1 MDAQSKMVIAAYLV
15 KLATA
20 YGQTLNTARIEIYLE
35 DLAEFTQAQVLT
47 AITWARK
54 NLGRFPTIA
63 DLRIQIEGSDED
75 HANNAWEALLRMIY
89 TTPVCFFRLHD
100 PVMVKTI
107 TKTWVDWHRTR
118 QAFAQPLDEIATAA
132 MKRAWKI
139 AYIENYKHRDELFQ
153 DMHSLTILEDPLPA
167 QAEDYAYTKTDYLV
181 DSDYNLVLQ
190 GHRTIHPAPE
200 RERPMTP
207 EVKAKLQELLERLEG
222 KGGQFDWY
230 YQEFPRRSKTVNP
243 YVIRKYGDLPNDDR
257 LWDPITGEARLA
269 TLAIPD
275 VSNDGAPGCRLRH
288 GRESSIYMEDG
299 SAGDRLGLTRPNM
312 KGRDQGING

>member
-20 YGQTLNTARIEIYLE
+20 YGQTLSTARIEIYLE

-89 TTPVCFFRLHD
+89 TTPVCIFVVADR
-100 PVMVKTI
+100 VMVKTI
-107 TKTWVDWHRTR
+107 KKTWVDWDRTR
-118 QAFAQPLDEIATAA
+118 KAFARPLDEIAMAA

-139 AYIENYKHRDELFQ
+139 AYTENYKHRDELFP
-153 DMHSLTILEDPLPA
+153 DTHALTILEDPLPP
-167 QAEDYAYTKTDYLV
+167 QSEDYAYTKTDYLV
-181 DSDYNLVLQ
+181 DSDYHVVLQ
-190 GHRTIHPAPE
+190 GRRTMHPAPE

-207 EVKAKLQELLERLEG
+207 EVKAKFQELLERLKR

-230 YQEFPRRSKTVNP
+230 YQEFPGRNQTIPHIIVRRD
-243 YVIRKYGDLPNDDR
+243 GDLPDDGR
-257 LWDPITGEARLA
+257 LWDPLTGEAKPA
-269 TLAIPD
+269 TRATPD
-275 VSNDGAPGCRLRH
+275 VPNDSAKRNQA
-288 GRESSIYMEDG
+288 DG
-299 SAGDRLGLTRPNM
+299 NGDPLAGG
-312 KGRDQGING
+312 QHE